1 MLSSKFSKEKIYYE
15 IKNPL
20 QKNRIKQ
27 NKKNNNPFNL
37 TNLNYQVLN
46 STHIQKK
53 SNSYYNLFIGR
64 LPKDNVKEKNLNNKR
79 YIGNLSPKFILNKSS
94 STKLL
99 NEKMD
104 YDSFYYNDDNSILKQ
119 KILKKLKSA
128 KKTKLINF
136 TNSPHQT
143 SYDNNKNLYC
153 QTIQNHL
160 LRKPV
165 VIKFEKGIN
174 INNIYN
180 NSNIYNN
187 NNDKIHINEIKKI
200 NKLSLTENRYKNKA
214 SVDFDKKHELF
225 RNFDDLEKKSIE
237 ISKRSIL
244 KKNFSN
250 KNFFDIK
257 KDNNLKEIKQS
268 LDAIR
273 TKNKSKKK
281 IGNNKIYN
289 NTINNQKYIKTIYH
303 VTKNKIK
310 KNNYKNNSLENI
322 KKLFIKKNNNLNTN
336 SNSDYKRRGILSP
349 YIIKRYVEDNIP
361 ETVLAITINQTKNNL
376 KGFYKNVNKRKFN
389 QNILPSISEE
399 EDKIKINIT
408 NLVNILEKIINNRY
422 LHIVRDS
429 FRKIIEEKKINKNL
443 NQICNTPRIIPN
455 FKYVKKI
462 IPKIIDKNK
471 KHGENTIIKK
481 NKLIITNKVKQNK
494 FGIFRK
500 KEKIKEN
507 E

>member
-1 MLSSKFSKEKIYYE
+1 MFSSKFSKEKIYYE

-27 NKKNNNPFNL
+27 YKKNNNPFNL

-53 SNSYYNLFIGR
+53 SNSYYNLFVGR
-64 LPKDNVKEKNLNNKR
+64 LPKNNVKEKNVNNKR

-128 KKTKLINF
+128 KKTKLLNF
-136 TNSPHQT
+136 TNSPHET

-187 NNDKIHINEIKKI
+187 NNDKIQINEIKKI
-200 NKLSLTENRYKNKA
+200 DKLTLTENRYKNKDPF
-214 SVDFDKKHELF
+214 DFDKKHELF
-225 RNFDDLEKKSIE
+225 RNFEDLEKKSIE

-289 NTINNQKYIKTIYH
+289 NTINNQKYIK
-303 VTKNKIK
+303 N
-310 KNNYKNNSLENI
+310 KNNSLENI

-336 SNSDYKRRGILSP
+336 SNSDYKRRRILSP

-376 KGFYKNVNKRKFN
+376 KGFYKNVNKRKFT

-462 IPKIIDKNK
+462 IPKSIDKSK
-471 KHGENTIIKK
+471 KRVENTIIKK